1 MIWLIFGIIVILVGL
16 CFLGAGLFYNNFAH
30 SDSKTFVKGVGLVVT
45 VIGFLLIIPGFVY
58 SQDPGE
64 VILIRGSGGDIKDT
78 DTSAGWGTTA
88 PWNKR
93 IKFDTRNQRI
103 EMFTNSGGQGENG
116 AAIGAPLSNG
126 TNVTVSVT
134 VQYSMRPDCIE
145 DVYNTY
151 RSQTNLE
158 DRALEP
164 GLRDGVRQSTAE
176 YDPFRVKQERAQLA
190 TDIRELL
197 QSEWEDLCVEID
209 NVDLGDLGLPETTE
223 AALNALNDRQL
234 EAQAAQADLEKARI
248 QAEVTK
254 TDALAAQAADQIIRC
269 GATVSTET
277 QEVAGQETQVQVVT
291 PVPVE
296 QCQNLLNEQVLI
308 NNWIEAMKEMAA
320 AGNIIVVDPNAGTI
334 LDVARPGAQ

>member
-1 MIWLIFGIIVILVGL
+1 MIWLVFGILVILIGMCVLAG
-16 CFLGAGLFYNNFAH
+16 GLFYTGFAT
-30 SDSKTFVKGVGLVVT
+30 SEGKILTRISGLVIV
-45 VIGFLLIIPGFVY
+45 VIGFLFILPGAIY
-58 SQDPGE
+58 TQDPGE

-78 DTSAGWGTTA
+78 DTSAGFGVTA

-151 RSQTNLE
+151 RSQANLE

-197 QSEWEDLCVEID
+197 ESEWEELCVEID
-209 NVDLGDLGLPETTE
+209 NVDLGDLGLPDTTE

-234 EAQAAQADLEKARI
+234 EAQAAQADLEKAKI
-248 QAEVTK
+248 EAEVTK
-254 TDALAAQAADQIIRC
+254 TDALAEQAADQIVRC
-269 GATVSTET
+269 GATVTTET
-277 QEVAGQETQVQVVT
+277 REVAGQDTQVQIVT

-320 AGNIIVVDPNAGTI
+320 NGNVIVVDPNAGTI

>member
-1 MIWLIFGIIVILVGL
+1 MIWLSLGIIVILIGL
-16 CFLGAGLFYNNFAH
+16 VILAFGLFYNSFTH
-30 SDSKTFVKGVGLVVT
+30 SDSKPLAKGAGLV
-45 VIGFLLIIPGFVY
+45 IILFGFLLIIPGAIY
-58 SQDPGE
+58 TQDPGE

-78 DTSAGWGTTA
+78 DTSAGFGVTA

-151 RSQTNLE
+151 RSQANLE

-197 QSEWEDLCVEID
+197 ESEWEELCVEID

-234 EAQAAQADLEKARI
+234 EAQAAQADLEKAKI
-248 QAEVTK
+248 EAEVTK
-254 TDALAAQAADQIIRC
+254 TDALAEQAADQIVRC
-269 GATVSTET
+269 GATVTTET
-277 QEVAGQETQVQVVT
+277 REVAGQETEVQIVT

-320 AGNIIVVDPNAGTI
+320 NGNVIVVDPNAGTI

>member
-1 MIWLIFGIIVILVGL
+1 MIWLSLGIIVILIGL
-16 CFLGAGLFYNNFAH
+16 VILAFGLLYNSFTH
-30 SDSKTFVKGVGLVVT
+30 SDSKPLAKGAGLV
-45 VIGFLLIIPGFVY
+45 IILFGFLLIIPGAIY
-58 SQDPGE
+58 TQDPGE

-78 DTSAGWGTTA
+78 DTSAGFGVTA

-151 RSQTNLE
+151 RSQANLE

-197 QSEWEDLCVEID
+197 ESEWEELCVEID

-234 EAQAAQADLEKARI
+234 EAQAAQADLEKAKI
-248 QAEVTK
+248 EAEVTK
-254 TDALAAQAADQIIRC
+254 TDALAEQAADQIVRC
-269 GATVSTET
+269 GATVTTET
-277 QEVAGQETQVQVVT
+277 REVAGQETEVQIVT

-320 AGNIIVVDPNAGTI
+320 NGNVIVVDPNAGTI